1 MWNDPELK
9 NLFLAKTPLIDVRSP
24 VEFSEGSLP
33 HSINLPIMND
43 EERTLVGTCYKEHG
57 QAAAIKLG
65 HELVQGQIKQDRIQA
80 WTNYINAHPE
90 AQVFCFRGGLRSQ
103 ITCQWISEAG
113 IKRSPIAGGY
123 KRMRRFFL
131 SQIEEAPLPI
141 LYRLGGLTGSGKTN
155 VLKNIQQHIDLENLA
170 SHRGS
175 AFGEKG
181 IQPSQVRFENE
192 LALELMRIK
201 TAVVVED
208 ESALIGKLALPRRF
222 YHHMRSS
229 PLIILKTDEDE
240 RIKNIFEDY
249 VVQSDFQKLSIPL
262 HRIAK
267 GLGGL
272 RFKEVHDLL
281 KSAFEKETTV
291 ENHAAWISRLLH
303 YYYDPM
309 YERDIKRQ
317 TAQILYAGSASEIVG
332 FINSKLS

>member
-24 VEFSEGSLP
+24 VEFAEGSLP
-33 HSINLPIMND
+33 YSINLPIMND

-80 WTNYINAHPE
+80 WTSYINAHPE
-90 AQVFCFRGGLRSQ
+90 AQVFCFRGSLRSQ

-113 IKRSPIAGGY
+113 IKRSPIPGGY

-131 SQIEEAPLPI
+131 SLIEEAPLPV

-155 VLKNIQQHIDLENLA
+155 VLKNIHHHIDLENLA

-192 LALELMRIK
+192 LALELMKIK

-208 ESALIGKLALPRRF
+208 ESALIGKVALPRRF

-229 PLIILKTDEDE
+229 PLIILKTNEQE
-240 RIKNIFEDY
+240 RIQNIFQDY
-249 VVQSDFQKLSIPL
+249 VINSNFQALSAPL
-262 HRIAK
+262 HRISK

-272 RFKEVHDLL
+272 RFKEVLEL
-281 KSAFEKETTV
+281 MKSAFEKETVV
-291 ENHAAWISRLLH
+291 EHHSAWISRLLH

-317 TAQILYAGSASEIVG
+317 TGQILFEGSATEIIA
-332 FINSKLS
+332 FIHSKF

>member
-1 MWNDPELK
+1 
-9 NLFLAKTPLIDVRSP
+9 
-24 VEFSEGSLP
+24 
-33 HSINLPIMND
+33 
-43 EERTLVGTCYKEHG
+43 
-57 QAAAIKLG
+57 
-65 HELVQGQIKQDRIQA
+65 
-80 WTNYINAHPE
+80 
-90 AQVFCFRGGLRSQ
+90 
-103 ITCQWISEAG
+103 
-113 IKRSPIAGGY
+113 
-123 KRMRRFFL
+123 MRRFFL

-192 LALELMRIK
+192 LALELMKIK

-208 ESALIGKLALPRRF
+208 ESALIGKIAIPRRF

-229 PLIILKTDEDE
+229 PLIILKTDEAE

-249 VVQSDFQKLSIPL
+249 VILSDFETLSAPL
-262 HRIAK
+262 HRIAQ

-272 RFKEVHDLL
+272 RFKEILDLM
-281 KSAFEKETTV
+281 KSAFENEITV
-291 ENHAAWISRLLH
+291 ENHSTWISRLLK

-317 TAQILYAGSASEIVG
+317 TGQILYEGSSSEIVG
-332 FINSKLS
+332 FINSKF

>member
-9 NLFLAKTPLIDVRSP
+9 KLFLDNIPLIDVRSP
-24 VEFSEGSLP
+24 IEFSEGSLP

-65 HELVQGQIKQDRIQA
+65 HELIQGQIKQDRIQA
-80 WTNYINAHPE
+80 WTSYINAHPA

-103 ITCQWISEAG
+103 ISCQWISEAG
-113 IKRSPIAGGY
+113 IKRSPIPGGY

-131 SQIEEAPLPI
+131 SQIEEAPLPT

-155 VLKNIQQHIDLENLA
+155 VLKNIHQYIDLENLA

-175 AFGEKG
+175 AFGENG

-192 LALELMRIK
+192 LALELLKIK
-201 TAVVVED
+201 TTVVVED
-208 ESALIGKLALPRRF
+208 ESALIGKISLPRRF
-222 YHHMRSS
+222 YQHMRSS

-249 VVQSDFQKLSIPL
+249 VVQSDFQTLSAPL
-262 HRIAK
+262 HQIAK

-272 RFKEVHDLL
+272 RFQEVHELL
-281 KSAFEKETTV
+281 KGAFAKETTV
-291 ENHAAWISRLLH
+291 ENHSAWISRLLH

-317 TAQILYAGSASEIVG
+317 TGQILYEGSATEIVA
-332 FINSKLS
+332 FINSKFR